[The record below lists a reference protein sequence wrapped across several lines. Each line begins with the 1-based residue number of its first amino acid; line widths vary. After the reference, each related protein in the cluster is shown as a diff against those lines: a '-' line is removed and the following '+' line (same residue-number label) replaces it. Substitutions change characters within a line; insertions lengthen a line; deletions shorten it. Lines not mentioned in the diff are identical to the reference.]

1 MEKRSYTWR
10 IKGLDCPD
18 CAASLETTLERLP
31 EVSSAELDFDNAIL
45 TVVPVVEGEG
55 KTAVEEMAGAMGYEL
70 LSAEDKR
77 SGAASLD
84 SGWLRAHTEEVRIA
98 IAASLVIASLLG
110 GVFRVPVYVSR
121 ILYVVAILTAGLP
134 IARAAWF
141 AATRAHRVDM
151 NVLMT
156 IAAMGAMII
165 GEFAEGA
172 ITVVLFS
179 VGELLEGYSADRAR
193 NAIRELM
200 DLAPQKATFLE
211 GDSEKEVPVATL
223 EVGDRILVRP
233 GTRIPMDGRVLEGRS
248 AVNEAPVTGESRAV
262 QKAPG
267 DKVFAGT
274 LNGSAPLTVEV
285 TTRPEENTIARI
297 MHMVEEAQ
305 SQRAPSQRF
314 VDRFARVYTP
324 AVAVMAAGVAFLPPL
339 FGWGSVMEW
348 VYRALVMLVIACP
361 CALVISTPVTL
372 VSALARGAQAGVLIK
387 GGRYLEQLAGVRAIA
402 FDKTGTL
409 TEGEPHVVGG
419 ACEVHPAQDESCEGC
434 QALLGKAAAV
444 EAKSEHRLAQAV
456 LEHAQAMGQDARYD
470 AVRDIHAIPGMGI
483 EGQVGDHRIM
493 VGSHEMCHPEDAPER
508 ALCVQIAEAERE
520 GNTVLVIRDTCCD
533 EWCYLTVSDRLR
545 DEASDAVRALKAM
558 GVEHVVML
566 TGDNRF
572 IAEEMAEK
580 VGIDEIHA
588 GLMPEEKL
596 QILKNL
602 EERYS
607 RVVMVGDGINDAPSL
622 AQASVGIA
630 MGAAGTDVALET
642 ADVALMGDDLRG
654 VPFALGLGRKALR
667 IVRFNIAFS
676 LLIKFLFLGLAVV
689 GISAL
694 WMAVL
699 ADTGATLL
707 VSLNGLRMLRFGR
720 RQAGDAS

>member
-1 MEKRSYTWR
+1 MEEKSYRWR
-10 IKGLDCPD
+10 VKGLDCPD
-18 CAASLETTLERLP
+18 CALSLEKSLERLP
-31 EVSSAELDFDNAIL
+31 EVSSAELDFENSVL
-45 TVVPVVEGEG
+45 TIVSAVNGEGTAVVEER
-55 KTAVEEMAGAMGYEL
+55 AGAMGYQLVPWQDEGDA
-70 LSAEDKR
+70 SAPV
-77 SGAASLD
+77 D
-84 SGWLRAHTEEVRIA
+84 SGWLRGHGEEARIV
-98 IAASLVIASLLG
+98 AAALLIMTALVLGFLRLSSLIPNS
-110 GVFRVPVYVSR
+110 
-121 ILYVVAILTAGLP
+121 LYVAAILIAGLP
-134 IARAAWF
+134 IARSAWF
-141 AATRAHRVDM
+141 AVMRAHNVDM

-156 IAAMGAMII
+156 IAAVGAVII

-193 NAIRELM
+193 NAIRGLM
-200 DLAPQKATFLE
+200 DLAPDEAALLKE
-211 GDSEKEVPVATL
+211 GGERRVPVTML

-233 GTRIPMDGRVLEGRS
+233 GTRIPMDGRVMEGRS
-248 AVNEAPVTGESRAV
+248 AVNEAPVTGESRAI
-262 QKAPG
+262 QKGPG

-274 LNGSAPLTVEV
+274 LNGSAALTVEV
-285 TTRPEENTIARI
+285 IRRAEESTIARI
-297 MHMVEEAQ
+297 MYMVEEAQ
-305 SQRAPSQRF
+305 SQRAPAQRF

-324 AVAVMAAGVAFLPPL
+324 AVALLAAGVAFLPPL
-339 FGWGSVMEW
+339 LGWGGLMEW

-372 VSALARGAQAGVLIK
+372 VSALARGARAGVLIK
-387 GGRYLEQLAGVRAIA
+387 GGRYLEQLASVRAVA

-409 TEGEPHVVGG
+409 TAGEPQVVGG
-419 ACEVHPAQDESCEGC
+419 ACEMHPDRDASCEVC
-434 QALLGKAAAV
+434 QTLLAKAAAV
-444 EAKSEHRLAQAV
+444 EGRSEHRLAEAV
-456 LEHAQAMGQDARYD
+456 VEYAQEMGQDARYE
-470 AVRDIHAIPGMGI
+470 AVRDAQAIPGMGI
-483 EGQVGDHRIM
+483 AGEVGGHGIM
-493 VGSHEMCHPEDAPER
+493 VGSHKMCHPDDEPER
-508 ALCVQIAEAERE
+508 ALCVQIAEAERQ

-545 DEASDAVRALKAM
+545 DKAPDAIRALKGM

-572 IAEEMAEK
+572 IAEEVAERIG
-580 VGIDEIHA
+580 VDEVHA

-596 QILKNL
+596 RILKDL
-602 EERYS
+602 EERYD

-676 LLIKFLFLGLAVV
+676 LLIKLLFLGLAVA

-720 RQAGDAS
+720 RQVGAA

>member
-1 MEKRSYTWR
+1 MEEKSYRWR

-18 CAASLETTLERLP
+18 CAASLEKTLSRLP
-31 EVSSAELDFDNAIL
+31 EVSSAELDFGSSVL
-45 TVVPVVEGEG
+45 TVMSAVDGEG
-55 KTAVEEMAGAMGYEL
+55 ATATEEMAGAMGYRLVPLEDGGEPSVSPRGEWFRMHREEL
-70 LSAEDKR
+70 RLTVAALLVTVALFLGLFHVPR
-77 SGAASLD
+77 SIPRLFYVAS
-84 SGWLRAHTEEVRIA
+84 
-98 IAASLVIASLLG
+98 
-110 GVFRVPVYVSR
+110 
-121 ILYVVAILTAGLP
+121 ILMAGLP

-141 AATRAHRVDM
+141 AVTRAHNLDM

-156 IAAMGAMII
+156 IAALGAVAI

-200 DLAPQKATFLE
+200 DLAPDEATLLE
-211 GDSEKEVPVATL
+211 EGGERRVSVASL

-233 GTRIPMDGRVLEGRS
+233 GMRIPMDGRVKEGRS

-262 QKAPG
+262 QKTPG

-274 LNGSAPLTVEV
+274 LNGSAPLTVDV
-285 TTRPEENTIARI
+285 TRRAEENTIARI
-297 MHMVEEAQ
+297 MDMVEEAQ
-305 SQRAPSQRF
+305 SQRAPAQRF

-324 AVAVMAAGVAFLPPL
+324 AVALLAAGVAFLPPL
-339 FGWGSVMEW
+339 LGWGNLVEW
-348 VYRALVMLVIACP
+348 GYRALVILVIACP

-372 VSALARGAQAGVLIK
+372 VSALARGARAGVLIK
-387 GGRYLEQLAGVRAIA
+387 GGRYLEQLAGVRAVA
-402 FDKTGTL
+402 LDKTGTL
-409 TEGEPHVVGG
+409 SEGEPHVVGG
-419 ACEVHPAQDESCEGC
+419 ACEVHPATDASCEVC
-434 QALLGKAAAV
+434 RTLLGKAAAV
-444 EAKSEHRLAQAV
+444 EGQSEHRLAQAV
-456 LEHAQAMGQDARYD
+456 LEYAQEMGQDVRYE
-470 AVRDIHAIPGMGI
+470 AVRDTRAIPGMGI
-483 EGQVGDHRIM
+483 EGQVAGHRIM
-493 VGSHEMCHPEDAPER
+493 VGSHEMCHPEKEPER
-508 ALCVQIAEAERE
+508 ALCVQIAEAERR

-533 EWCYLTVSDRLR
+533 EWCYLTVSDKLR
-545 DEASDAVRALKAM
+545 DEASDAVRALKRM
-558 GVEHVVML
+558 GIERVIML

-572 IAEEMAEK
+572 VAEEMAEEAG
-580 VGIDEIHA
+580 VDEIHA
-588 GLMPEEKL
+588 SLMPEEKL
-596 QILKNL
+596 RILKDL
-602 EERYS
+602 EEHYGQ
-607 RVVMVGDGINDAPSL
+607 VIMVGDGINDAPSL

-654 VPFALGLGRKALR
+654 VPFVLGLGRKALR

-676 LLIKFLFLGLAVV
+676 LLIKLLFLGLAVV

-720 RQAGDAS
+720 RQAGDVS

>member
-1 MEKRSYTWR
+1 MGEEPYRWR
-10 IKGLDCPD
+10 VKGLDCPD
-18 CAASLETTLERLP
+18 CAASLEKTLERLP
-31 EVSSAELDFDNAIL
+31 EVSSAELDFGNSVL
-45 TVVPVVEGEG
+45 TVVSAADEKGA
-55 KTAVEEMAGAMGYEL
+55 TAVGEMARAMGYQL
-70 LSAEDKR
+70 VPLKDGGRR
-77 SGAASLD
+77 STPARGE
-84 SGWLRAHTEEVRIA
+84 WLRAHEEEVRIFV
-98 IAASLVIASLLG
+98 AALLVAVALTLG
-110 GVFRVPVYVSR
+110 FFGVAYVPN
-121 ILYVVAILTAGLP
+121 ILYVAAIFIAGLP

-141 AATRAHRVDM
+141 AATRAHNVDM

-156 IAAMGAMII
+156 IAAVGAMII
-165 GEFAEGA
+165 GEFVEGA
-172 ITVVLFS
+172 VTVVLFS

-193 NAIRELM
+193 NAIRKLM
-200 DLAPQKATFLE
+200 ELAPDEATLLE
-211 GDSEKEVPVATL
+211 GEGEREVPVATL

-233 GTRIPMDGRVLEGRS
+233 GTRIPMDGQVMEGQS

-262 QKAPG
+262 QKGPG

-274 LNGSAPLTVEV
+274 LNGSVPLTVEV
-285 TTRPEENTIARI
+285 TKLAEDNTIARI
-297 MHMVEEAQ
+297 MRMVEEAQ
-305 SQRAPSQRF
+305 SRRAPSQRF

-324 AVAVMAAGVAFLPPL
+324 AVALLAAGVAFLPPL
-339 FGWGSVMEW
+339 LGWGGLMEW

-387 GGRYLEQLAGVRAIA
+387 GGRYLEQLAGVRAVA

-419 ACEVHPAQDESCEGC
+419 ACEMHPASNVSCEVC
-434 QALLGKAAAV
+434 QTLLAKAAAV
-444 EAKSEHRLAQAV
+444 EGQSEHRLAQAV
-456 LEHAQAMGQDARYD
+456 LEHAQEMGQDARYE
-470 AVRDIHAIPGMGI
+470 AVRDTRAIPGMGI
-483 EGQVGDHRIM
+483 EGEVGGHRIM
-493 VGSHEMCHPEDAPER
+493 VGSHEMCHPDEEPDR
-508 ALCVQIAEAERE
+508 ALCLQIAEAERQ

-533 EWCYLTVSDRLR
+533 EWSYLTVSDRLR
-545 DEASDAVRALKAM
+545 DEAPDTIRALKGM
-558 GVEHVVML
+558 GVERVVML

-572 IAEEMAEK
+572 IAQEMAEK
-580 VGIDEIHA
+580 AGVDEVHA
-588 GLMPEEKL
+588 GLMPDEKL
-596 QILKNL
+596 QILRDL
-602 EERYS
+602 EERYD

-654 VPFALGLGRKALR
+654 VPFVLGLGRKALR

-676 LLIKFLFLGLAVV
+676 LLIKLLFLGLAVA

-707 VSLNGLRMLRFGR
+707 VSLNGLRMLGFGR
-720 RQAGDAS
+720 RRVDRVS